1 MLSSTKTG
9 DQADMKYV
17 LMITA
22 PATLLLMG
30 TFSKAGICQSYE
42 AAYNVNV
49 NVGEGMDLQSAIRA
63 IVEDEYSDG
72 SEQCWKSIKKEIR
85 RMPEIFPEAYKAI
98 YKKMPRW

>member
-1 MLSSTKTG
+1 MLSLTKTD
-9 DQADMKYV
+9 DQASMKYV

-98 YKKMPRW
+98 YKKMPR

>member
-1 MLSSTKTG
+1 MLSSTKTC

-17 LMITA
+17 LIITA

-98 YKKMPRW
+98 YKKMPR

>member
-1 MLSSTKTG
+1 
-9 DQADMKYV
+9 MKYG

-22 PATLLLMG
+22 SATLLLMG
-30 TFSKAGICQSYE
+30 TISKAGICQSYE
-42 AAYNVNV
+42 AAYNVDV
-49 NVGEGMDLQSAIRA
+49 YVGEGMDLQSAIRS
-63 IVEDEYSDG
+63 IVEEEYSDG

>member
-1 MLSSTKTG
+1 
-9 DQADMKYV
+9 MKYV
-17 LMITA
+17 LIITA

-42 AAYNVNV
+42 AAYNVNA
-49 NVGEGMDLQSAIRA
+49 NVGEGMDLQSAIRV
-63 IVEDEYSDG
+63 IVEDEYSNG

>member
-98 YKKMPRW
+98 YKKMPR